1 MMYCICTSSQGFQE
15 YMMINRPRKQASLSV
30 VANWHKSPIFLH
42 SRVYDFSI
50 ARPSV
55 TVGRSA
61 RLILRQRRRWA
72 MHWRS
77 LRGSAELKLNF
88 IGQEFGHLITQDL
101 AFSSC
106 QTIIFKPCSRWNF
119 SSCHRPIVASGDED
133 RLCLP
138 AFQPIPLIKL
148 AVHPS

>member
-1 MMYCICTSSQGFQE
+1 MYCICTSSQGFQE

-55 TVGRSA
+55 SHLTVGPHARSV
-61 RLILRQRRRWA
+61 LRQRRRRRWA
-72 MHWRS
+72 MHKRS
-77 LRGSAELKLNF
+77 LRGLAELKTIF
-88 IGQEFGHLITQDL
+88 IGLEFCHLITQDL

-106 QTIIFKPCSRWNF
+106 QKIIFELCLRWNF
-119 SSCHRPIVASGDED
+119 SSCRRPIVASGNED
-133 RLCLP
+133 RLSLP
-138 AFQPIPLIKL
+138 SSL
-148 AVHPS
+148 S